1 MMSDHSS
8 ATIIACATPPGRGGV
23 AVIRL
28 SGSQAQD
35 IATTLV
41 KKSLPKRIAT
51 CVTFFDAAGEAI
63 DSGLALYFQ
72 GPASYTGEDVV
83 ELHSHGSPT
92 IVELIIQAALHYGAE
107 MAGPGAFTQRAFL
120 HGKMDLFQAE
130 AVASLIDAE
139 SAMAAKAAVRSLQ
152 GVFSEQVHTLVAA
165 LTQVRVRVEAG
176 IDFSEEDI
184 DHESQSLINQQ
195 IGRLLADMAP
205 LIIRTQ
211 QGKKL
216 SEGLRVVLAGPTNAG
231 KSTLYNYFTG
241 EEDAIVTA
249 EPGTTR
255 DVLRQCVRLGTSGV
269 VIELLDTAGI
279 RDTEGM
285 VEQMG
290 IARSKQHVAE
300 ADVVLLVLSAS
311 TYQEGDFERFIN
323 NSLNFSGLSGNICL
337 ILNQCDT
344 VDTIISR
351 ELEAH
356 AMGFYISAKTGQGV
370 APLIDALSAHCLGDL
385 GASET
390 TFIARARHVEALRRA
405 QSALQ
410 LALDNGQGGGAVE
423 IGAEHLRIA
432 QDALGQIT
440 GEMTSD
446 DLLGEIF
453 GAFCIG
459 K

>member
-1 MMSDHSS
+1 MMSDH
-8 ATIIACATPPGRGGV
+8 ATTIIACATPPGRGGV

-28 SGSQAQD
+28 SGPQSLD
-35 IATTLV
+35 IATKLV
-41 KKSLPKRIAT
+41 KKTLSPRLAT
-51 CVTFFDAAGEAI
+51 CVSFYDAQGEVI
-63 DSGLALYFQ
+63 DSGLAIYFQ

-83 ELHSHGSPT
+83 ELHGHGSPT
-92 IVELIIQAALHYGAE
+92 VVALIIEAARHYGAE
-107 MAGPGAFTQRAFL
+107 LAGPGAFTQRAFL
-120 HGKMDLFQAE
+120 QGKMDLFQAE

-152 GVFSEQVHTLVAA
+152 GVFSEAVHQLVAA
-165 LTQVRVRVEAG
+165 LTQVRVWVEAS
-176 IDFSEEDI
+176 IDFSEADI
-184 DHESQSLINQQ
+184 DHESQRAINQQ
-195 IGRLLADMAP
+195 IAQLLTELKP
-205 LIIRTQ
+205 LIVRTQ

-249 EPGTTR
+249 EAGTTR
-255 DVLRQCVRLGTSGV
+255 DVLKQGVRLGTSGV
-269 VIELLDTAGI
+269 MIELLDTAGI

-285 VEQMG
+285 VEKIG
-290 IARSKQHVAE
+290 IARSKQHIAE
-300 ADVVLLVLSAS
+300 ADRIILLLSAG
-311 TYQEGDFERFIN
+311 TYEEGDFARFCN
-323 NSLNFSGLSGNICL
+323 KSLNFSGLGDNMCVV
-337 ILNQCDT
+337 LNQCDSHPT
-344 VDTIISR
+344 VRSS

-356 AMGFYISAKTGQGV
+356 PMGFYISAKTGQGV
-370 APLIDALSAHCLGDL
+370 EALIKALAQHCQKDL

-390 TFIARARHVEALRRA
+390 AFIARARHVEALRRA
-405 QSALQ
+405 EAALQSAW
-410 LALDNGQGGGAVE
+410 DNSQQGGGIE
-423 IGAEHLRIA
+423 ISAEYLRIA